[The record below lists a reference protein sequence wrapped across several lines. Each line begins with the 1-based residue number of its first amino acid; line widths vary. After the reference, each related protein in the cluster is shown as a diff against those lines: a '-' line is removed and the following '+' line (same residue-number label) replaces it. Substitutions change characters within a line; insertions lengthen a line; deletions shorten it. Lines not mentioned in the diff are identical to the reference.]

1 MNDHLAAIPGAI
13 PGAMPSAIP
22 GAVPATM
29 PDCGDRHHERVAL
42 RRHLAQLR
50 VAMGAK
56 TAPISWARST
66 PASSR
71 SSPRRPPL
79 TKMVS

>member
-1 MNDHLAAIPGAI
+1 MNDLPAAIPAAI
-13 PGAMPSAIP
+13 AGAMPAAI
-22 GAVPATM
+22 PATM
-29 PDCGDRHHERVAL
+29 SDCGGRHHERVVL

-50 VAMGAK
+50 VAMGAN
-56 TAPISWARST
+56 TAPVSRARST